1 MTLNRV
7 AKNKSEDAMNA
18 WGYAVLGNKL
28 KKIDKKIIKKKFRS
42 EIKNDTLREIKS
54 FNRR

>member
-18 WGYAVLGNKL
+18 WSYAVVGDKL
-28 KKIDKKIIKKKFRS
+28 KKIDKKLIKKKFRS

-54 FNRR
+54 FNWR

>member
-54 FNRR
+54 FNWR